1 MGDARRKH
9 NLYSRPKK
17 MFDSVRISEENDI
30 KKKYGL
36 KNKTEIWKIS
46 AKVKNLRT
54 KAKKLISKSEKEK
67 QEFFARLN
75 AMGLEVHAI
84 SDVLAL
90 KNEDLLNR
98 RLQTIVLNKGLAKT
112 ILEARQFIV
121 HKNVF
126 VNGRI
131 VNIPSFSVDRENENK
146 ISLKARKSIKVSSEK
161 ETKEE
166 VENE

>member
-1 MGDARRKH
+1 MGDVRRKH

-17 MFDSVRISEENDI
+17 MFNSARIAEENDT

-46 AKVKNLRT
+46 AKVKSLRS
-54 KAKKLISKSEKEK
+54 KAKQFISKSEKEK

-75 AMGLEVHAI
+75 AMGLEVKAI

-98 RLQTIVLNKGLAKT
+98 RLQTVVFNKGLAKT
-112 ILEARQFIV
+112 ILEARQLIV
-121 HKNVF
+121 HKNILVDE
-126 VNGRI
+126 RI
-131 VNIPSFSVDRENENK
+131 VNIPSFSINKYNENK
-146 ISLKARKSIKVSSEK
+146 ISLKERKEK
-161 ETKEE
+161 NKGE
-166 VENE
+166 VKNE